1 MNLYLLRHGIAV
13 DRAESDPAKD
23 SERPLTAKG
32 KQRLWESTKA
42 MEALELNF
50 KVILSSPYLRAM
62 QTAEIVAEAFTLRK
76 KLIFTDKL
84 APGGNPKALIEQIN
98 ALKPAAKNILLVGHE
113 PYLSQFIATLTG
125 GGPKL
130 QLELRKGGLAKLE
143 TEALRYGR
151 CATLAWLLT
160 PKQMLAMG

>member
-13 DRAESDPAKD
+13 ARAESNPAKD
-23 SERPLTAKG
+23 SERPITAKG

-113 PYLSQFIATLTG
+113 PSFSTVIEEAMG
-125 GGPKL
+125 GGSII
-130 QLELRKGGLAKLE
+130 LRKGGVARLDLDE
-143 TEALRYGR
+143 LSPPRGR
-151 CATLAWLLT
+151 LAWLDSPSLFT
-160 PKQMLAMG
+160 R